1 MIFPKTIDHLPLVK
15 TKIRQKFSNIVMI
28 EEKLE
33 SLGVKLPNPPTPA
46 GSYVP
51 AVKTG
56 NLLFISGQI
65 PMEEGKVL
73 FTGKVTDDNLE
84 TAQKSARMCAINLLA
99 QIKRELGSLDKVTK
113 IVRLSGFVNS
123 DAEFY
128 QHPKVINPA
137 SDLFFEVFGDK
148 GKHSRIAV
156 GVACLPLNSM
166 TEIDAI
172 VEFSD

>member
-1 MIFPKTIDHLPLVK
+1 MLIDE
-15 TKIRQKFSNIVMI
+15 KIKA
-28 EEKLE
+28 LE
-33 SLGVKLPNPPTPA
+33 ITLPNPPTPA
-46 GSYVP
+46 GSYIP

-73 FTGKVTDDNLE
+73 FTGKVSDDNLE
-84 TAQKSARMCAINLLA
+84 TAQKSAKMCAINLLA
-99 QIKRELGSLDKVTK
+99 QMKRELGDLDKVTR

-123 DAEFY
+123 DPEFY
-128 QHPKVINPA
+128 QHPKVINAA
-137 SDLFFEVFGDK
+137 SDLFFEIFGDK
-148 GKHSRIAV
+148 GKHSRIAM

-172 VEFSD
+172 IEFSE

>member
-1 MIFPKTIDHLPLVK
+1 L
-15 TKIRQKFSNIVMI
+15 I

-33 SLGVKLPNPPTPA
+33 SLGITLPNPPNPA

-51 AVKTG
+51 VIRTG

-65 PMEEGKVL
+65 PMENGKVV
-73 FTGKVTDDNLE
+73 FTGKVSDDNLE
-84 TAQKSARMCAINLLA
+84 TAQKSAKMCAINILA
-99 QIKRELGSLDKVTK
+99 QIKREVGDLDKVSK

-123 DAEFY
+123 VSEFT
-128 QHPKVINPA
+128 QQPKVINPA
-137 SDLFFEVFGDK
+137 SDLFFEIFGEK

-156 GVACLPLNSM
+156 GVASLPLGSM

-172 VEFSD
+172 IEVSE

>member
-1 MIFPKTIDHLPLVK
+1 L
-15 TKIRQKFSNIVMI
+15 I
-28 EEKLE
+28 EEKIKALE
-33 SLGVKLPNPPTPA
+33 ITLPNPPTPA
-46 GSYVP
+46 GSYIP

-73 FTGKVTDDNLE
+73 FTGKVSDDNLE
-84 TAQKSARMCAINLLA
+84 TAQKSAKMCAINLVA
-99 QIKRELGSLDKVTK
+99 QMKRELGDLDKVTR

-123 DAEFY
+123 DPEFY
-128 QHPKVINPA
+128 QHPKVINAA
-137 SDLFFEVFGDK
+137 SDLFFEIFGDK
-148 GKHSRIAV
+148 GKHSRIAM

-172 VEFSD
+172 IEFSE

>member
-1 MIFPKTIDHLPLVK
+1 MKKLKSDKAGTIVL
-15 TKIRQKFSNIVMI
+15 I

-33 SLGVKLPNPPTPA
+33 SLGIKLPSPPTPA

-51 AVKTG
+51 VVRTG

-65 PMEEGKVL
+65 PMEDGKVI
-73 FTGKVTDDNLE
+73 FTGKVSDDNIE
-84 TAQKSARMCAINLLA
+84 TAQKSARMCAINILA
-99 QIKRELGSLDKVTK
+99 QIKREVGNLDKVSK

-123 DAEFY
+123 ETEFTA
-128 QHPKVINPA
+128 QPKVINSA
-137 SDLFFEVFGDK
+137 SDLFFEIFGDI

-156 GVACLPLNSM
+156 GVTSLPLDSM

-172 VEFSD
+172 IEVSE

>member
-1 MIFPKTIDHLPLVK
+1 
-15 TKIRQKFSNIVMI
+15 MI
-28 EEKLE
+28 EEKLTT
-33 SLGVKLPNPPTPA
+33 LGIKLPIPPTPA

-51 AVKTG
+51 AIKTG

-65 PMEEGKVL
+65 PMEEGKVI

-84 TAQKSARMCAINLLA
+84 TAQKSAKMCAINLLA

-113 IVRLSGFVNS
+113 IVRLSGFINS

-128 QHPKVINPA
+128 QHPKVINAA
-137 SDLFFEVFGDK
+137 SDLFFEIFGDK
-148 GKHSRIAV
+148 VKHSRIAV

-166 TEIDAI
+166 TEIDAV
-172 VEFSD
+172 VEFSE

>member
-1 MIFPKTIDHLPLVK
+1 
-15 TKIRQKFSNIVMI
+15 MI
-28 EEKLE
+28 EEKIK
-33 SLGVKLPNPPTPA
+33 SLKITLPNPPTPA
-46 GSYVP
+46 GSYIP

-73 FTGKVTDDNLE
+73 FTGKVSDDNLE
-84 TAQKSARMCAINLLA
+84 TAQKSAKMCAINLLA
-99 QIKRELGSLDKVTK
+99 QIKRELGDLDKVTR

-123 DAEFY
+123 DPEFY
-128 QHPKVINPA
+128 QHPKVINAA
-137 SDLFFEVFGDK
+137 SDLFFEIFGDK
-148 GKHSRIAV
+148 GKHSRIAM

-172 VEFSD
+172 IEFLE

>member
-1 MIFPKTIDHLPLVK
+1 
-15 TKIRQKFSNIVMI
+15 MI
-28 EEKLE
+28 EEKLKLLE
-33 SLGVKLPNPPTPA
+33 IKLPNPPTPA

-51 AVKTG
+51 VIRTG

-65 PMEEGKVL
+65 PMEDNKVIY
-73 FTGKVTDDNLE
+73 TGKVSDDNLE
-84 TAQKSARMCAINLLA
+84 TAQKSARMCAINIIA
-99 QIKRELGSLDKVTK
+99 QIKRELGNLDKVSR

-123 DAEFY
+123 VPEFS
-128 QHPKVINPA
+128 QQPKVINSA
-137 SDLFFEVFGDK
+137 SDLFFEIFGEK

-156 GVACLPLNSM
+156 GVASLPLNSM